1 MERISKQMGFS
12 LIEILISIS
21 VLLIVLGGLS
31 SMAVGIIRT
40 SSTNKYQI
48 EAYSLAQKQLELAKQ
63 LRNTNNIDGDS
74 LTSWD
79 SDQDGNGI
87 VEGNKYHYQVDM
99 TNGQVSLQPGVGET
113 TILDKEYQYFVGFE
127 YNEDANISDNNYLN
141 LTANISW
148 QELDV
153 DREIKV
159 NSSLTNWYWNYE

>member
-1 MERISKQMGFS
+1 
-12 LIEILISIS
+12 
-21 VLLIVLGGLS
+21 
-31 SMAVGIIRT
+31 
-40 SSTNKYQI
+40 
-48 EAYSLAQKQLELAKQ
+48 
-63 LRNTNNIDGDS
+63 
-74 LTSWD
+74 
-79 SDQDGNGI
+79 
-87 VEGNKYHYQVDM
+87 
-99 TNGQVSLQPGVGET
+99 LQPGVGET